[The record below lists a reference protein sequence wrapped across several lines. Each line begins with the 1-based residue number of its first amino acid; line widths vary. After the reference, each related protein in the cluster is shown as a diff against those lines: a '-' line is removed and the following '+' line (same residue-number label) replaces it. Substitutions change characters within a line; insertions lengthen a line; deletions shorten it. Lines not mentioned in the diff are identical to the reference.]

1 MFRST
6 KSKVFAASS
15 RPKAQAS
22 PPKRNPSKSE
32 LREVLPTRDLQRS
45 LANFFHGLGT
55 DYKKYSLKLSDLPL
69 NDDQIIGKI
78 KDKSILEVMEVRNP
92 LHRAVMTEILVN
104 DLGNIDTSWSFP
116 NLSSIFGLSGSM
128 KLSPSF
134 PKAGLTLS
142 AIDRFISKCGGKEAL
157 AGLST
162 TEVNRQAQKPLT
174 YYRQSSYCDMAKAA
188 GDSGVKPA
196 VVFIS
201 HAWKY
206 IFLDVVEALQYHFR
220 DEPDAVIWFDL
231 FSNNQHSAP
240 DLDFHWW
247 SYTFKS
253 AIKEFGRTVMVMAPW
268 SNPIPLTRAWCL
280 FEVYCTVETKSRFE
294 VAMSSAE
301 HFSFI
306 HDVSTSYAVV
316 DQMIGDVDVRKSNAS
331 NPEDKI
337 KIFDAVRNTMGFD
350 GVNSTVLNVMRSWVV
365 GTLETAMQDEKG
377 ELEQA
382 RLQCTLGWLLRKQGL
397 YDRALPLSLSSLVTK
412 VEKLEEDHPDTL
424 TSMNSLA
431 VLYKSKKD
439 YDSALPLYLW
449 CLHMR
454 KQKLGE
460 DHPDTLDTMNNLAG
474 LYKSK
479 KDYDSALPL
488 YQQCLKLRMK
498 TLGEDHLDTIT
509 TMNNLAAFYKSKG
522 DYTSALPL
530 YQQCLA
536 MREEKLGQDHP
547 DTLTSVNNLAALYYS
562 KKDYASALP
571 LYVKCLEMQKEKLGE
586 DHPDTL
592 TSMNNLG
599 ALYYSKKDYAHA
611 LPLYLQC
618 LEMREHKLGQDHPDT
633 LETMNNLA
641 GLYKSAAQDLEERK
655 RKLEETRTN
664 PMVKIQEK
672 KSEKQFD
679 IAVSLFLKC
688 LDMRKGKLKRDSI
701 DNIALYQH
709 SLKLKT
715 DKYGLNHPDTLSA
728 MTDLAS
734 LYKSKGDY
742 DSAQRLYRHCLKIR
756 KSKLGPDHPN
766 TLSSMNDLAGVYESM
781 GDFNSALPLYQERL
795 EVQKEK
801 LGRDHPDT
809 LTSMSNLAN
818 TYHSKKDYD
827 PALSLYLQCLRIGEE
842 KLGQD
847 HSDKLD
853 NMNNLAHSS
862 ASLENLL
869 STLRD
874 SVKKTMQIMG
884 DL

>member
-1 MFRST
+1 M
-6 KSKVFAASS
+6 
-15 RPKAQAS
+15 
-22 PPKRNPSKSE
+22 
-32 LREVLPTRDLQRS
+32 
-45 LANFFHGLGT
+45 
-55 DYKKYSLKLSDLPL
+55 
-69 NDDQIIGKI
+69 I
-78 KDKSILEVMEVRNP
+78 
-92 LHRAVMTEILVN
+92 
-104 DLGNIDTSWSFP
+104 
-116 NLSSIFGLSGSM
+116 
-128 KLSPSF
+128 
-134 PKAGLTLS
+134 
-142 AIDRFISKCGGKEAL
+142 
-157 AGLST
+157 
-162 TEVNRQAQKPLT
+162 
-174 YYRQSSYCDMAKAA
+174 KAA
-188 GDSGVKPA
+188 GDSDVKPA

-206 IFLDVVEALQYHFR
+206 IFLDVVEALQNHFR

-231 FSNNQHSAP
+231 FSNNQHLAP
-240 DLDFHWW
+240 NLDFHWW
-247 SYTFKS
+247 GYTFKS
-253 AIKEFGRTVMVMAPW
+253 AIAEFGRTVMVMAPW

-301 HFSFI
+301 HFGFI

-316 DQMIGDVDVRKSNAS
+316 DQMIGDVDVRRSKAS
-331 NPEDKI
+331 NPEDKM
-337 KIFDAVRNTMGFD
+337 KIFDAVRTTVGFD
-350 GVNSTVLNVMRSWVV
+350 RVNSTVLNVMRSWVV
-365 GTLETAMQDEKG
+365 GTLETAMKDEQG

-382 RLQCTLGWLLRKQGL
+382 RLQCTLGWILRKQGQ
-397 YDRALPLSLSSLVTK
+397 YDRALPLSLSSLVTR

-479 KDYDSALPL
+479 KDYDSALSL
-488 YQQCLKLRMK
+488 YLQCLKLRMK

-536 MREEKLGQDHP
+536 IREDKLGQDHP

-562 KKDYASALP
+562 KKDYSSALP
-571 LYVKCLEMQKEKLGE
+571 LYRQCLEMQKEKLGE

-592 TSMNNLG
+592 TSMNNLA
-599 ALYYSKKDYAHA
+599 ALFYSKKDYAQA
-611 LPLYLQC
+611 LPLYLKC
-618 LEMREHKLGQDHPDT
+618 LEMREKKLGQNHPDT
-633 LETMNNLA
+633 LDTMNNLA
-641 GLYKSAAQDLEERK
+641 GLYKSAGQELEERK
-655 RKLEETRTN
+655 RKLEETHTN
-664 PMVKIQEK
+664 PTVNIQEK
-672 KSEKQFD
+672 NPTKHFD
-679 IAVSLFLKC
+679 IAVSLFLRC
-688 LDMRKGKLKRDSI
+688 LDMRKVKVKLESI

-715 DKYGLNHPDTLSA
+715 EKYGLHHPDTLSA
-728 MTDLAS
+728 MTELAGM
-734 LYKSKGDY
+734 YKSKGEY
-742 DSAQRLYRHCLKIR
+742 DSSLRMYRHCLKIR
-756 KSKLGPDHPN
+756 KDKLGPDHPN

-795 EVQKEK
+795 DIQKEK

-847 HSDKLD
+847 HNDKLD
-853 NMNNLAHSS
+853 TMNNLAHSS
-862 ASLENLL
+862 ASLESLL
-869 STLRD
+869 STLRE
-874 SVKKTMQIMG
+874 SVKTTMRLMG